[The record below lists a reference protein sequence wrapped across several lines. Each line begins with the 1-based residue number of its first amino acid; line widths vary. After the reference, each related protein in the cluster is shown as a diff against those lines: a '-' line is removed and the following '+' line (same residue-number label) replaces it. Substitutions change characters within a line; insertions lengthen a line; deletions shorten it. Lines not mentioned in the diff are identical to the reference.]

1 MRYNRQWE
9 ILGMATIREAR
20 EALKLYFGYE
30 QFRPMQ
36 EQIIEGVLQGKDV
49 VVLMPTGGG
58 KSVCYQVPA
67 VVQPGICVVVS
78 PLIALMKDQVEALL
92 ANGIPAAYINSS
104 QNAEQQYQIENQCL
118 EGKLKLLYVSPEK
131 LLSSGFMAF
140 LRRINVSL
148 FAVDEAHCIS
158 SWGHDF
164 RPEYTQL
171 KALKQQF
178 PNIPVIALTATADKL
193 TQKDIQDQLYLRNP
207 QVYVASFD
215 RPNINLMVK
224 PGRDRFNKITDF
236 LSRRHNQPGIVYCL
250 SRKAT
255 ESLAD
260 KLKRS
265 GYNATFYHA
274 GMSPNQRAKAQEAF
288 LNDDVLIVCATIA
301 FGMGIDK
308 SNVRWVIH
316 YNLPKN
322 VEGYYQE
329 IGRAGRDGATS
340 DALLFYSYADVMNMR
355 SMLQDNQNEAQT
367 ELQLVKL
374 ERIQQFAEAAAC
386 RRRILLQYFG
396 ETMAK
401 DCGNCD
407 ICRNPPTRFDG
418 TVIAQKALSAIART
432 QERSNMSLLVDVLRG
447 ARNAQVLQAGF
458 DKVKTYGAG
467 REVSTLD
474 WNRYL
479 HQMLNEGLIEMAY
492 DQGYTLKLTEQS
504 KQVLFE
510 GRKVQLVKFEEVK
523 QEEAAVKSRPK
534 RELIKD
540 ALFEK
545 LRALRKS
552 LADEYG
558 VPPYVIFTDTTLQ
571 EMAAERPTNKIAML
585 AISGVGAQKYER
597 YGDAFISA
605 IIDFINE
612 EQNKGNK
619 IKGATHLATLELLNK
634 GYSVEL
640 IAKERN
646 LNPVTVFSHLATLYE
661 QGYSVDISRYVS
673 KSEYSIIAKQ
683 IHKQGSEAKLKDLY
697 EALGE
702 QYEYYKIRLSI
713 SIFKKENN
721 W

>member
-1 MRYNRQWE
+1 
-9 ILGMATIREAR
+9 MATIREAR

-67 VVQPGICVVVS
+67 VVQPGMCVVVS

-104 QNAEQQYQIENQCL
+104 QSAEQQYVIENQCL

-131 LLSSGFMAF
+131 LLSSGFLAF
-140 LRRINVSL
+140 LRRIKVSL

-178 PNIPVIALTATADKL
+178 PDIPVIALTATADRL
-193 TQKDIQDQLYLRNP
+193 TQKDIQEQLYLRNP
-207 QVYVASFD
+207 QVYLSSFD

-224 PGRDRFNKITDF
+224 PGRDRFNKITEF
-236 LSRRHNQPGIVYCL
+236 LSKRPNQPGIIYCL

-265 GYNATFYHA
+265 GFNATFYHA
-274 GMSPNQRAKAQEAF
+274 GMSANARAKAQEEF
-288 LNDDVLIVCATIA
+288 LNDDVQIVCATIA

-322 VEGYYQE
+322 IEGYYQE
-329 IGRAGRDGATS
+329 IGRAGRDGSKS
-340 DALLFYSYADVMNMR
+340 DALLFYSYADVMSMR
-355 SMLQDNQNEAQT
+355 SMLQDNQNETQT

-374 ERIQQFAEAAAC
+374 ERMQQFAEAAAC

-396 ETMAK
+396 ETMPQ

-432 QERSNMSLLVDVLRG
+432 QERANMSLLVDVLRG
-447 ARNAQVLQAGF
+447 ARNAQVLQGGF

-467 REVSTLD
+467 RDISTLD

-479 HQMLNEGLIEMAY
+479 HQLLNEGLIEMAY

-510 GRKVQLVKFEEVK
+510 GRRVQLVKFEEVK
-523 QEEAAVKSRPK
+523 QEEPAVKARPK

-545 LRALRKS
+545 LRTLRKS

-558 VPPYVIFTDTTLQ
+558 VPPYVVFTDATLQ

-597 YGDAFISA
+597 YGDAFITE

-619 IKGATHLATLELLNK
+619 LKGATHLATLELLQQ

-646 LNPVTVFSHLATLYE
+646 LNPVTVFSHLATLFE
-661 QGYSVDISRYVS
+661 QGYPVDLERYVS
-673 KSEYSIIAKQ
+673 RAEYKVIAKA
-683 IHKQGSEAKLKDLY
+683 IAKLGVDAKLKDIFELLN
-697 EALGE
+697 EA
-702 QYEYYKIRLSI
+702 YAYYKIRLSI
-713 SIFKKENN
+713 SIFKKENA

>member
-1 MRYNRQWE
+1 M
-9 ILGMATIREAR
+9 ITIREAR

-36 EQIIEGVLQGKDV
+36 EQIIADVLQRKDV

-58 KSVCYQVPA
+58 KSVCFQVPA
-67 VVQPGICVVVS
+67 VVMPGVCVVVS

-92 ANGIPAAYINSS
+92 VNGIQAAYINSS
-104 QNAEQQYQIENQCL
+104 QSAEQQYTIENECL
-118 EGKLKLLYVSPEK
+118 AGKLKLLYVSPEK
-131 LLSSGFMAF
+131 LLSSGFMSF
-140 LRRINVSL
+140 LKRLNVSL

-158 SWGHDF
+158 AWGHDF

-178 PNIPVIALTATADKL
+178 PSVPVIALTATADKL
-193 TQKDIQDQLYLRNP
+193 TQKDIQEQLHLHNP
-207 QVYVASFD
+207 NVFTASFD

-224 PGRDRFNKITDF
+224 PGRDRFNRITDF
-236 LSRRHNQPGIVYCL
+236 LERRHKQPGIIYCL

-255 ESLAD
+255 ESLAQ
-260 KLKRS
+260 KLKSS
-265 GYNATFYHA
+265 GYSATYYHA
-274 GMSPNQRAKAQEAF
+274 GMSPNLRAKAQDDF
-288 LNDDVLIVCATIA
+288 LKDNVQIVCATIA

-322 VEGYYQE
+322 IEGYYQE
-329 IGRAGRDGATS
+329 IGRAGRDGAKS
-340 DALLFYSYADVMNMR
+340 DALLFYSFADVMNMR
-355 SMLQDNQNEAQT
+355 NMLQDNQGKETQT

-374 ERIQQFAEAAAC
+374 ERMQQFAEAAAC

-396 ETMAK
+396 ETMTN

-418 TVIAQKALSAIART
+418 TLIAQKALSAIART
-432 QERSNMSLLVDVLRG
+432 NEQVNLGLLVDVLRG
-447 ARNAQVLQAGF
+447 ARTSQVMQAGF
-458 DKVKTYGAG
+458 DRVKTYGAG
-467 REVSTLD
+467 RDINTLD
-474 WNRYL
+474 WHRYL
-479 HQMLNEGLIEMAY
+479 HQLLNEGYMEMAY

-510 GRKVQLVKFEEVK
+510 GRKVQLVKFDEIK
-523 QEEAAVKSRPK
+523 QEESAVKARPK

-540 ALFEK
+540 ALFES
-545 LRALRKS
+545 LRTLRKS

-571 EMAAERPTNKIAML
+571 EMAAERPTNKISML
-585 AISGVGAQKYER
+585 AISGVGAQKFDR
-597 YGDAFISA
+597 YGDTFISK

-612 EQNKGNK
+612 EQAKGNK
-619 IKGATHLATLELLNK
+619 IKGATHLATLELLQS
-634 GYSVEL
+634 GLSIDE
-640 IAKERN
+640 IAKLRN

-661 QGYSVDISRYVS
+661 QGYPVKINAYVN
-673 KSEYSIIAKQ
+673 KAEYSIISKAIEKL
-683 IHKQGSEAKLKDLY
+683 GPDAKLKDLF
-697 EALGE
+697 ECLHE
-702 QYEYYKIRLSI
+702 KYEYYKIRLSL
-713 SIFKKENN
+713 SIYKKEHNL
-721 W
+721 